1 MLTNGQPSPP
11 LPGGWLSLHALIVAQ
26 IARVVKRKNKKFF
39 FEKTLDNTPGLW
51 YNTDRKREGANKM
64 YQIIKNGKVEKW
76 VAVKGGKLVEVD
88 SFNTYSEAHN
98 ARERMEEVRGG
109 FFEIVEK
116 KS

>member
-1 MLTNGQPSPP
+1 
-11 LPGGWLSLHALIVAQ
+11 
-26 IARVVKRKNKKFF
+26 
-39 FEKTLDNTPGLW
+39 
-51 YNTDRKREGANKM
+51 M

-76 VAVKGGKLVEVD
+76 VTVKGGKLVEVD
-88 SFNTYSEAHN
+88 TFNTYSEASN

>member
-1 MLTNGQPSPP
+1 
-11 LPGGWLSLHALIVAQ
+11 
-26 IARVVKRKNKKFF
+26 
-39 FEKTLDNTPGLW
+39 
-51 YNTDRKREGANKM
+51 M

-88 SFNTYSEAHN
+88 SFNTYSEANN

-116 KS
+116 SLDKPTGMCYYNTRGRKERK